1 MRQLAAIAVL
11 VVGSFHGTTRQAL
24 PAATGAGTETPAT
37 AADRHD
43 IRAIAFSPDG
53 KLLLT
58 PGDDGLA
65 VLTDAQTGRAVRRLE
80 GHRSGINAVAFSPD
94 GRRIATG
101 GGVLFHSDEVI
112 RLWDSSS
119 GQLVQ
124 RFAGHRS
131 PVSSLAFSPDGRQVL
146 SGGAYDDSARLW
158 DVTSGQELR
167 RFGPQ
172 TGGINAVAFSA
183 DGKWLVTGG
192 HVTGRDEGRF
202 NPFNVLVWDTGSA
215 EKKQQIGARGNRVTC
230 LAVSAPAK
238 RAAVGLDSGHV
249 ELYDGQTWEWQIG
262 VSHVEPREDISRVQ
276 NPDYWYAAREAIR
289 ALAFAPDGKRL
300 LTGSDDKTARLWDV
314 GQRVELRRLAHP
326 GAVRAVA
333 FSPDG
338 KRLATATGATV
349 IAWDASTGKEL
360 FRAEQPAAGN
370 AP

>member
-11 VVGSFHGTTRQAL
+11 VVGLFPETIRQAL
-24 PAATGAGTETPAT
+24 PVATGAETGAPAT

-58 PGDDGLA
+58 AGDDGLA
-65 VLTDAQTGRAVRRLE
+65 VLTDAQTGQAVRRLE
-80 GHRSGINAVAFSPD
+80 GHRSAINAVAFSPD
-94 GRRIATG
+94 GRRVATG
-101 GGVLFHSDEVI
+101 GGVLFHSDEII

-146 SGGAYDDSARLW
+146 SAGVYDDFARLW
-158 DVTSGQELR
+158 EVTSGQELR

-202 NPFNVLVWDTGSA
+202 SPFNVLVWDTGGA
-215 EKKQQIGARGNRVTC
+215 EKKEQIDARGNRVTC
-230 LAVSAPAK
+230 LALSTLAK
-238 RAAVGLDSGHV
+238 RAAIGLDSGHV
-249 ELYDGQTWEWQIG
+249 ELYDVQTWKWHIG
-262 VSHVEPREDISRVQ
+262 VSHVEPREDIRRAQ
-276 NPDYWYAAREAIR
+276 DPDNWYAAREAVR

-300 LTGSDDKTARLWDV
+300 LTGSDDKTARLWDL
-314 GQRVELRRLAHP
+314 GQRVELRRFAHP
-326 GAVRAVA
+326 GAVKAVA

-338 KRLATATGATV
+338 KRLATATGTTV

-360 FRAEQPAAGN
+360 FRAEHPTAGN